1 MVAVNKKKI
10 HCVVLAISAD
20 AEGWTSR
27 GAMVQELVPGADPYV
42 AQLIKRLQDEVRQ
55 ERRVE
60 ELQRRERL
68 MAAIEPAA
76 GSPATKPRFEQRQ
89 LIDDLEVPWFDMPED
104 ESWGDEAVPE
114 YNDPNDDATPTW

>member
-10 HCVVLAISAD
+10 RCVVLAVSED
-20 AEGWTSR
+20 NEGWTSR

-42 AQLIKRLQDEVRQ
+42 ALLIKRLQEEVRQ
-55 ERRVE
+55 ERRAE

-76 GSPATKPRFEQRQ
+76 SSPATKPRFEERQ
-89 LIDDLEVPWFDMPED
+89 LIDELEVPWFDMPE
-104 ESWGDEAVPE
+104 EEPWSDEAVPE
-114 YNDPNDDATPTW
+114 FNDPNDDAMPMR